1 MRTRLP
7 DQAGFC
13 DVIICMTK
21 LTWDAHNRYSVL
33 FQNLLRLFLPEY
45 GIKLNGLGST
55 SNTLQMLGRLIAEN
69 GDCLSFDYFKPVK
82 DEREAEKL
90 VLSEKGYAP
99 LASTSCCVAEHN
111 SLCSI
116 YSMCKSQYKF
126 SKSEKG
132 YAPLAS
138 TSCCVAEFYI
148 IVYVQYIQCV
158 KVNISFLSR
167 GDPHFMLKCVVAQ
180 LSGWIM
186 IVIFR
191 ICPPVKRFSIF

>member
-1 MRTRLP
+1 MNQNYYSVIRSRFMRTRLP

-99 LASTSCCVAEHN
+99 LASTSCCVA
-111 SLCSI
+111 
-116 YSMCKSQYKF
+116 Q
-126 SKSEKG
+126 
-132 YAPLAS
+132 
-138 TSCCVAEFYI
+138 FYL

-158 KVNISFLSR
+158 KVNISFLSQR
-167 GDPHFMLKCVVAQ
+167 KDMHPLQVRHVV
-180 LSGWIM
+180 LLNST
-186 IVIFR
+186 
-191 ICPPVKRFSIF
+191 